1 MAVGS
6 IRNTRTVFG
15 YRVQLQQVLLNLG
28 MNALDAMSSFEDSE
42 RQLEISMQYVDD
54 QGRVQVTA
62 KDSGTGLDPNTIAR
76 IFEPFHTTK
85 AGGMGMG
92 LSICRSI
99 VQHHGGRQWATLN
112 DGPGTIFPFTLP
124 KCQGEE
130 HRAGAAA
137 V

>member
-1 MAVGS
+1 
-6 IRNTRTVFG
+6 
-15 YRVQLQQVLLNLG
+15 
-28 MNALDAMSSFEDSE
+28 MSSVEDRE
-42 RQLEISMQYVDD
+42 RQLEITMQNIDD
-54 QGRVQVTA
+54 QGRVQVTV
-62 KDSGTGLDPNTIAR
+62 KDSGTGL
-76 IFEPFHTTK
+76 
-85 AGGMGMG
+85 
-92 LSICRSI
+92 SICRSL